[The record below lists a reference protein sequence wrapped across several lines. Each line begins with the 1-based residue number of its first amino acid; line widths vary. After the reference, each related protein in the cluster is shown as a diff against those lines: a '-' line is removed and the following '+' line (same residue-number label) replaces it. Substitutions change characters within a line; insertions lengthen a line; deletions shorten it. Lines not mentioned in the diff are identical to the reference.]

1 MKINRLKVCWEKK
14 TNKQKTK
21 TKHRTTTK
29 KTTTK
34 RKTTTKNITLSSLS
48 AGCKSRI
55 NYVSLILQCTSDRP
69 VAGVSR

>member
-1 MKINRLKVCWEKK
+1 MKINRLKVCWEK
-14 TNKQKTK
+14 NKQTQNKTQNNN
-21 TKHRTTTK
+21 K

-55 NYVSLILQCTSDRP
+55 NNVSLILQCTSDRP
-69 VAGVSR
+69 VAKMSK